1 MKTTKGSKLIP
12 TIFVG
17 KWTVKVLFSLH
28 ERPYRPGQL
37 RRRIG
42 RVSLRMLTRTLRNL
56 EATGLIARRVT
67 RSRAIAVEY
76 SLTELGRTLIA
87 PLAGVCR
94 WAKRHRRKV
103 NAEVYL
109 LQMQGSSS

>member
-56 EATGLIARRVT
+56 ESTRLIARRVT
-67 RSRAIAVEY
+67 GPKALAVEY
-76 SLTELGRTLIA
+76 SLTELGRTFIA
-87 PLAGVCR
+87 PLDSMCR
-94 WAKRHRRKV
+94 WENQHRKDV
-103 NAEVYL
+103 SAEVHL
-109 LQMQGSSS
+109 VETQPA